1 MNTNASSWVD
11 IPVIDAIDYF
21 TGILYS
27 FFGWAVHYAQF
38 FGVIGLAWSAF
49 KLANS
54 RFTVR
59 DFWWD
64 TFYKWLLF
72 LLLMNLYV
80 PITSGISF
88 LGNRIGVSAGN
99 GKETV
104 ITALSNMK
112 SSIEKDLATEQQW
125 KQELSTTLKSNFDSL
140 ELPAIQEPGNQSYK
154 DYIDSVNES
163 IGNGDFDSRSQK
175 KEAQAIVNEF
185 KERDSAQ
192 SVFGAKTLTAIKNIL
207 IEKKIDGTDG
217 DNLTDSYLDLD
228 IWLRDSKGRETNYVS
243 PASLL
248 RVATLSGQILWDK
261 NQLVLTADLEDIEE
275 DDINFMKKGF
285 TKFTAT
291 LAHVPSMIM
300 TMICCAALIICV
312 IFTDIQYL
320 MCILEFIII
329 TGIGAFF
336 IPFILF
342 DGTKEMPKK
351 LVPVFTGFLI
361 KMIVMNIIIFFIF
374 NEILVNTIQVITDS
388 SSMNWV
394 TFAGQIFFCFIAFI
408 LSSNGPKIAMTLLT
422 GQPQLSM
429 GEFVQMAGSVAAAAV
444 GTGRIAK
451 KVGSAGKEAVRK
463 TAQGTV
469 NAHGNISKMA
479 SAAKTAS
486 NGVKELGGSKGQQRS
501 AAVKGMFATVSGD
514 LKDKFK
520 NAGNNFLH
528 GGKKGT
534 ASGGAGG
541 SSGSQAHQRSG
552 QNTDRSL
559 QEGQSRTLNNTSNP
573 KFQTATKF
581 DPQTQSN
588 VNMTRGE
595 FYSEKR
601 EQGVNIGNNVALEMM
616 EKAEKKQQAQKKN
629 TSLPNK
635 LTDNE
640 RMN

>member
-1 MNTNASSWVD
+1 MNTNVSSWID

-21 TGILYS
+21 SGVLYS

-64 TFYKWLLF
+64 TFYKWILF
-72 LLLMNLYV
+72 ILLMNLYV
-80 PITSGISF
+80 PVTSGIAY

-99 GKETV
+99 GKQTV
-104 ITALSNMK
+104 ITALTNMK
-112 SSIEKDLATEQQW
+112 NSIEKDLATEQQW
-125 KQELSTTLKSNFDSL
+125 KNDLSTTLQSNFANL
-140 ELPAIQEPGNQSYK
+140 ELPSIQSAGNQTYK
-154 DYIDSVNES
+154 EYIDSVSEA
-163 IGNGDFDSRSQK
+163 IGNGRFNSRAQK
-175 KEAQAIVNEF
+175 KEAQAIVDEYRQ
-185 KERDSAQ
+185 KDSGQ
-192 SVFGAKTLTAIKNIL
+192 SVFGAKTLTAIKNVL
-207 IEKKIDGTDG
+207 VEKNLDGTDG
-217 DNLTDSYLDLD
+217 DKLTNSYIDLD
-228 IWLRDSKGRETNYVS
+228 IWLKDANGNETHYIS

-248 RVATLSGQILWDK
+248 RVATLSSQILWDK
-261 NQLVLTADLEDIEE
+261 NQLVLTADLDEIEE

-291 LAHVPSMIM
+291 LAHVPSMVM
-300 TMICCAALIICV
+300 TMICCAALIICI
-312 IFTDIQYL
+312 IFSDIQYL
-320 MCILEFIII
+320 MCILEFIIV

-361 KMIVMNIIIFFIF
+361 KMITMNIIVFYIF
-374 NEILVNTIQVITDS
+374 NEILVNTIQIMADN

-422 GQPQLSM
+422 GHPQLSM
-429 GEFVQMAGSVAAAAV
+429 GEFVQMAGSVVATAV
-444 GTGRIAK
+444 GAGRIAK
-451 KVGSAGKEAVRK
+451 KVGSAGKEGVRK
-463 TAQGTV
+463 TAQSAV
-469 NAHGNISKMA
+469 NAHGSISKMA
-479 SAAKTAS
+479 SAGKTAS
-486 NGVKELGGSKGQQRS
+486 NAVKELGGTAGQQRS
-501 AAVKGMFATVSGD
+501 ATVKGMFAAASGD
-514 LKDKFK
+514 LRDKFK

-528 GGKKGT
+528 GSKKGT
-534 ASGGAGG
+534 TGGSGG
-541 SSGSQAHQRSG
+541 SSGTQAHQRSG

-559 QEGQSRTLNNTSNP
+559 QNGESRTLNNTSNP
-573 KFQTATKF
+573 NFQTATKF
-581 DPQTQSN
+581 DPKTQSN

-601 EQGVNIGNNVALEMM
+601 EQGANIGNNIALEMM
-616 EKAEKKQQAQKKN
+616 EKAEQKQQAQKKD
-629 TSLPNK
+629 TSLPDK
-635 LTDNE
+635 LTNNE

>member
-1 MNTNASSWVD
+1 MNTNVTTWID

-21 TGILYS
+21 SGVLYS

-64 TFYKWLLF
+64 TFYKWILF
-72 LLLMNLYV
+72 ILLMNLYV
-80 PITSGISF
+80 PVTSGIAY

-99 GKETV
+99 GKQTV
-104 ITALSNMK
+104 ITALTNMK
-112 SSIEKDLATEQQW
+112 NSVEKDLATEQQW
-125 KQELSTTLKSNFDSL
+125 KNDLSTTLQSNFANL
-140 ELPAIQEPGNQSYK
+140 ELPSIQSAGNQTYK
-154 DYIDSVNES
+154 EYIDSVSES
-163 IGNGDFDSRSQK
+163 IGNGRFNSKAQK
-175 KEAQAIVNEF
+175 KEAQAIVDEYRQ
-185 KERDSAQ
+185 RDSGQ
-192 SVFGAKTLTAIKNIL
+192 SVFGAKTLTAIKNVL
-207 IEKKIDGTDG
+207 VEKNLDGTDG
-217 DNLTDSYLDLD
+217 DKLTNSYIDLD
-228 IWLRDSKGRETNYVS
+228 IWLKDANGNETHYIS

-248 RVATLSGQILWDK
+248 RVATLSSQILWDK
-261 NQLVLTADLEDIEE
+261 NQLVLTADLDEIEE
-275 DDINFMKKGF
+275 DDINFIKKGF

-300 TMICCAALIICV
+300 TLICCAALIICI
-312 IFTDIQYL
+312 IFSDIQYL
-320 MCILEFIII
+320 MCILEFIIV

-361 KMIVMNIIIFFIF
+361 KMITMNIIVFFIF
-374 NEILVNTIQVITDS
+374 NEILVNTIQVMADN

-422 GQPQLSM
+422 GHPQLSM
-429 GEFVQMAGSVAAAAV
+429 GEFVQMAGSVVATAV

-451 KVGSAGKEAVRK
+451 KVGSAGKEGIRK
-463 TAQGTV
+463 TAQSAV
-469 NAHGNISKMA
+469 NAHGSISKMA
-479 SAAKTAS
+479 SAGRTAS
-486 NGVKELGGSKGQQRS
+486 NAVKELGGTTGQQRS
-501 AAVKGMFATVSGD
+501 AAVKGMFAAASGD

-520 NAGNNFLH
+520 NTGNNFLH

-534 ASGGAGG
+534 AGGSGG
-541 SSGSQAHQRSG
+541 SSGTQAHQRSG

-559 QEGQSRTLNNTSNP
+559 QNGESRTLNNTSNP
-573 KFQTATKF
+573 NFQTATKF
-581 DPQTQSN
+581 DPKTQSN

-601 EQGVNIGNNVALEMM
+601 EQGANIGNNIALEMM
-616 EKAEKKQQAQKKN
+616 EKAEQKQQAQKKD
-629 TSLPNK
+629 TSLPDK
-635 LTDNE
+635 LTNNE